1 MKNIIGIWAIF
12 FFIIGCDSNDSLEKK
27 EVKEKITNELQI
39 RNEIAYLPNSDESFT
54 GKYERY
60 GCGERQKNA
69 EVNYRDGKVNG
80 LLITWYCDGKKWVEA
95 NYINGNINGLFTE
108 WWHNVQKNVEA
119 NAINGKL
126 NGLCTEWWLDGQKM
140 WEENYINGYLNGEP
154 NHTGAC
160 ENVIAQYRQFSPTV
174 SIVE

>member
-1 MKNIIGIWAIF
+1 MKNIICIWAIF
-12 FFIIGCDSNDSLEKK
+12 FITGCDSNDSLEKK
-27 EVKEKITNELQI
+27 ELKEKITSEIQI

-80 LLITWYCDGKKWVEA
+80 L
-95 NYINGNINGLFTE
+95 FTE
-108 WWHNVQKNVEA
+108 WWHNGQKNVEA

-126 NGLCTEWWLDGQKM
+126 NGLCTEWWHDGQKM
-140 WEENYINGYLNGEP
+140 WEENYLNGEP

-160 ENVIAQYRQFSPTV
+160 ENIIAQYRQFSPIV
-174 SIVE
+174 SVAE